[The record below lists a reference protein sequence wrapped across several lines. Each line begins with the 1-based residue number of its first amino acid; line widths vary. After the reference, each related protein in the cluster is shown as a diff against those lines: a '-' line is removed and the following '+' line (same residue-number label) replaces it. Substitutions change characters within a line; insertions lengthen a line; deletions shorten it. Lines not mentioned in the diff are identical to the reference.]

1 VKTSEPLAQKLK
13 VTFHSIIAKFLYL
26 GKQGRPDILLAV
38 QFLCTRVK
46 QPNNDDLL
54 KLERVL
60 GYLHLTKNRTQIIDD
75 SPFEGVETYID
86 VAFLNHPDGK
96 SQSGCMVFLGNK
108 LVHEACRKQ
117 KLVTKSS
124 TEAELVALSDY
135 IIEGEMIEELVMNL
149 GALMKEDLVTNVHL
163 VHQDNMSTI
172 TLSTKGGG
180 KPRTKYMRV
189 HQEYIKEH
197 TGTGELQIKYCKTKF
212 MLAIILTKALGG
224 EHFHNIADK
233 ILGYLPHPSNRGAK
247 KNMNDQ
253 LSRVMESLSCSNT
266 GTTRSEKHVA
276 DVRPN
281 LNQQKRSPDRTLN
294 RTL

>member
-1 VKTSEPLAQKLK
+1 MVLTKMDTGYEVSMRSYIQDILDLYGKKIKDYVTPAKQNLFTVKTSEPLAQKLK

-124 TEAELVALSDY
+124 TEAELVALSDC
-135 IIEGEMIEELVMNL
+135 II
-149 GALMKEDLVTNVHL
+149 K
-163 VHQDNMSTI
+163 
-172 TLSTKGGG
+172 
-180 KPRTKYMRV
+180 
-189 HQEYIKEH
+189 
-197 TGTGELQIKYCKTKF
+197 
-212 MLAIILTKALGG
+212 
-224 EHFHNIADK
+224 
-233 ILGYLPHPSNRGAK
+233 
-247 KNMNDQ
+247 
-253 LSRVMESLSCSNT
+253 
-266 GTTRSEKHVA
+266 
-276 DVRPN
+276 
-281 LNQQKRSPDRTLN
+281 
-294 RTL
+294 